1 MSALFPFLFLSGS
14 FFGNAV
20 TECAKFFSKQK
31 IFTVGVG
38 HKTCPVQ
45 MKFTAVIDRVCVYSD
60 GDNVSENHMMAAER
74 QNLPDA
80 ALNIDGTLGDAGH
93 GDLTR
98 RLWRQMKL
106 LKFIDV
112 PAGADATV
120 IGGAH

>member
-31 IFTVGVG
+31 IFTVRVG

-45 MKFTAVIDRVCVYSD
+45 MKFTAIINSVCIYSD
-60 GDNVSENHMMAAER
+60 GDNVGEDHMMAAQR
-74 QNLPDA
+74 QNLSDA
-80 ALNIDGTLGDAGH
+80 AFDIDGTLCDAGH

-98 RLWRQMKL
+98 CLWCQTKL
-106 LKFIDV
+106 PKFIDI
-112 PAGADATV
+112 PAGADAAV